1 MTNYDDLP
9 LSVTEEKDGSFT
21 IEWDENDPRTAI
33 FNSWTEDDF
42 IDMIRKAAED
52 EIIEYEERKWRTE
65 FAVDEFEDNFDEL
78 FARVENGETLTI
90 LHPDRTESTLIM
102 PITINF
108 PMSDWLFSDERLAL
122 RSKCLGVLLR

>member
-1 MTNYDDLP
+1 MTNNNDLP
-9 LSVTEEKDGSFT
+9 LAVTEEKDGSFT

-65 FAVDEFEDNFDEL
+65 FTVEEFEKHFDEL
-78 FARVENGETLTI
+78 FARVEVGGETLTI
-90 LHPDRTESTLIM
+90 LHESGKNVIVTPLI
-102 PITINF
+102 N
-108 PMSDWLFSDERLAL
+108 LQN
-122 RSKCLGVLLR
+122 V

>member
-1 MTNYDDLP
+1 MTNNNDLP
-9 LSVTEEKDGSFT
+9 LAVTEEKDGSFT

-65 FAVDEFEDNFDEL
+65 FTVEEFEKHFDEL
-78 FARVENGETLTI
+78 FAQGGGRRRNTDHSAREWKKTL
-90 LHPDRTESTLIM
+90 S
-102 PITINF
+102 
-108 PMSDWLFSDERLAL
+108 
-122 RSKCLGVLLR
+122 